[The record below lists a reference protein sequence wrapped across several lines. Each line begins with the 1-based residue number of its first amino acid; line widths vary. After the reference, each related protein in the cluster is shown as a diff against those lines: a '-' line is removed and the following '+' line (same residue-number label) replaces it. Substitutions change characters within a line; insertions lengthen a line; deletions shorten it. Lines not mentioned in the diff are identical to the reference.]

1 MSTKYTKRRRAKD
14 PVPSARDLLAWLADA
29 PEPQDD
35 KALFA
40 AFGLDRPHHRR
51 ALRKHLEGLERN
63 GQVLKN
69 RRGYYAAAQRMDMIT
84 GRIVGHADGFGFLV
98 PDQGGG
104 DLYLSPREMRK
115 VLHGDRAVARVK
127 GVDRRGR
134 PEGTLVEVI
143 ERGNKTVVGRFVKA
157 RKMGF
162 VVPDDT
168 RINQDIYIAP
178 GDQGDAVP
186 EQIVVAE
193 ILTQPDNRAQATG
206 RIIEVLGEHMAPGM
220 EVEIAIRK
228 YGLPYEWPANIDKPL
243 RRVPASVRPRD
254 VRDREDLTE
263 VPLVTIDGEDAR
275 DFDDAVYC
283 EALRSGWRL
292 IVAIADVSHYVKP
305 RSALDAAARERGN
318 SVYFPERVIPMLP
331 EALSNGICSL
341 NPGVDRLC
349 HACEM
354 KLTRNGRIRG
364 YRFFEAVMHSRARLT
379 YTEVAAMLA
388 GTADEGADGEIPARV
403 QELHTLAQVLR
414 RRRMQEGSID
424 LDLPETRIVFD
435 AHKKIA
441 SIEPRE
447 RNDAHRLI
455 EECMLAANVCAA
467 DRIVRAKAYGIFR
480 VHDRPDPD
488 KVEDLRGFLGEFG
501 LSLKGG
507 AEPDPGDYAEL
518 IEAVKDEPYAHV
530 VQTAL
535 LRSLSQAIY
544 SADCSGHFALG
555 FDRYAH
561 FTSPIRRYPD
571 LVVHRVIKALS
582 AGEGET
588 VHMPDELGLMHAAEH
603 CSMTERRADDATR
616 NVIQWLKAEFMQDR
630 IGEEYWGIITG
641 VTEFGVFV
649 ELEDVYV
656 EGLVHVTAL
665 GNDYFHFDPS
675 RRRLTGERGGHSFQ
689 LGGRVHVRVVR
700 VDLDQAK
707 IDFELVGADAG
718 RGRKRRRKK
727 RRR

>member
-1 MSTKYTKRRRAKD
+1 MSTKYTKRRRSKD
-14 PVPSARDLLAWLADA
+14 PVPSPRDLLEWLAES

-35 KALFA
+35 KALCA

-51 ALRKHLEGLERN
+51 ALRKRLEALERS

-69 RRGYYAAAQRMDMIT
+69 RRGRYAVLERMDMVP
-84 GRIVGHADGFGFLV
+84 GRVTGHADGYGFLV
-98 PDQGGG
+98 PDKGGS

-115 VLHGDRAVARVK
+115 VLHGDRAIARVK

-134 PEGTLVEVI
+134 AEGTIIEVL
-143 ERGNKTVVGRFVKA
+143 ERGNKTVVGRFVTT

-162 VVPDDT
+162 VIPDDT

-178 GDQGDAVP
+178 GDQGDAHP

-193 ILTQPDNRAQATG
+193 ILTQPDNRTQATG
-206 RIIEVLGEHMAPGM
+206 RIVEVLGEHLAPGM

-228 YGLPYEWPANIDKPL
+228 YGLPHEWPSNIEKQV
-243 RRVPASVRPRD
+243 RRVPAEVRARD
-254 VRDREDLTE
+254 VRGREDLTGL
-263 VPLVTIDGEDAR
+263 PLVTIDGEDAR

-283 EALRSGWRL
+283 ETKRGGWRL

-305 RSALDAAARERGN
+305 RSALDTEARERGN

-341 NPGVDRLC
+341 KPQVDRLC
-349 HACEM
+349 HVCEM
-354 KLTRNGRIRG
+354 DITRSGAIRN
-364 YRFFEAVMHSRARLT
+364 YRFFEAVMRSQSRLT
-379 YTEVAAMLA
+379 YTQVAEIIASGQPVDGVEVELA
-388 GTADEGADGEIPARV
+388 LI
-403 QELHTLAQVLR
+403 QELHALAQALR
-414 RRRMQEGSID
+414 QRRMEHGSID

-435 AHKKIA
+435 QNKKIEC
-441 SIEPRE
+441 IEPAE

-455 EECMLAANVCAA
+455 EDCMLAANVCAA
-467 DRIVRAKAYGIFR
+467 DRIIRAKANGIFR

-501 LSLKGG
+501 LSLRGES
-507 AEPDPGDYAEL
+507 EPDPGDYA
-518 IEAVKDEPYAHV
+518 AVIAKVQDQPHAHV

-535 LRSLSQAIY
+535 LRSLSQAAY
-544 SADCSGHFALG
+544 SSDCAGHFALG
-555 FDRYAH
+555 FDRYTH

-571 LVVHRVIKALS
+571 LIVHRVIKALH
-582 AGEGET
+582 AGDEVTEG
-588 VHMPDELGLMHAAEH
+588 VSDELALMHIAEH

-616 NVIQWLKAEFMQDR
+616 NVVQWLKAEYMQDH
-630 IGEEYWGIITG
+630 IGAEYWGIITG

-665 GNDYFHFDPS
+665 GNDYFHFDPV
-675 RRRLTGERGGHSFQ
+675 RRRLAGERSGNTYQ
-689 LGGRVHVRVVR
+689 LGGRLKVRVVR

-707 IDFELVGADAG
+707 IDFELVGTGAG
-718 RGRKRRRKK
+718 RGRARRRKK